1 MADRNKIGLR
11 EVRGLGPGKITY
23 DSAVPGF
30 AARRQKDRVSY
41 VLRYRTAGGRQRWYT
56 IGAHGAPW
64 SPDMA
69 RDEARRLLGEVV
81 RGVDPASNKQAA
93 RKAVTVAE
101 LCASYW
107 ADATSGRLLA
117 RNGRPKKASTLK
129 SDFGRIE
136 RHVKPI
142 LGGLPVAALT
152 RRDIEQ
158 FMHAVAEGKTAMRAK
173 IGKQGSRVRGGRGVA
188 KRTVSLFSAIMNYAV
203 ERGLRPD
210 NPARGIR
217 TFAEN
222 RRERRL
228 SDEEYAALGCALRL
242 AAAASYWPPATLAI
256 RFLAV
261 TGWRSGEA
269 LTLHWK
275 DVDLTRRTAI
285 LADTKTGRS
294 MRPLSLEACDLLQSV
309 PRIIEQALV
318 FPGSRGDG
326 TMTGFR
332 SFWNRVTKLGSLP
345 PDVTPHVLRHSFAS
359 LAGDLG
365 YSEPVIAVVI
375 GHRGRSVTSRYIHSA
390 DRVLLETVDTVARET
405 TRLMGET
412 RSADVLPLRARV

>member
-11 EVRGLGPGKITY
+11 EVRGLGPDEIVY

-41 VLRYRTAGGRQRWYT
+41 VLRYRTTGGRQRWYT
-56 IGAHGAPW
+56 IGRHGAPW

-81 RGVDPASNKQAA
+81 RGADPASNKQAA

-136 RHVKPI
+136 RHVKPV

-210 NPARGIR
+210 NPTRGIR

-228 SDEEYAALGCALRL
+228 SDEEYAVFGYALRQAEAANSWRPAIL
-242 AAAASYWPPATLAI
+242 AM

-269 LTLHWK
+269 LALRWS
-275 DVDLTRRTAI
+275 DIDLTRRTAV
-285 LADTKTGRS
+285 LLDSKTGRS
-294 MRPLSLEACDLLQSV
+294 IRPLSAAAREILLGV
-309 PRIIEQALV
+309 PRIDEHGLV
-318 FPGSRGDG
+318 FPGPRSNGIMG
-326 TMTGFR
+326 GFR
-332 SFWNRVTKLGSLP
+332 SIWNRIMKLGPLR
-345 PDVTPHVLRHSFAS
+345 PDVTPHVLRHAFAS
-359 LAGDLG
+359 LASDLG
-365 YSEPVIAVVI
+365 NAEPTVAALV
-375 GHRGRSVTSRYIHSA
+375 GHKRHSPTSRYVHTA
-390 DRVLLETVDTVARET
+390 DAVLLAAADAVARRTVE
-405 TRLMGET
+405 LMGDAP
-412 RSADVLPLRARV
+412 SADVVPLRAAS